1 MLENIKL
8 FTQNSIKISKNK
20 IIYIDPYTID
30 KEYKDADFV
39 LFTHDHYDHFS
50 KDDIK
55 KVIKE
60 DTKYV
65 VPQKMYEEVLGIGIN
80 ESDILIV
87 YPNNSYE
94 ICGIKFNTV
103 PSYNQNKTFH
113 PKENNWLGYILDI
126 NGYRYYILGDTDVVD
141 EIMDVEC
148 DVAFVPIGGY
158 YTMDYI
164 EAAKYI
170 NKIKPKI
177 VVPVHYGTIVGKKEY
192 ENKFMNI
199 LDKDIECKLLLKL

>member
-39 LFTHDHYDHFS
+39 LFTHNHYDHFS

-103 PSYNQNKTFH
+103 PSYNQKKTFH

-177 VVPVHYGTIVGKKEY
+177 VVPVHYGTIVGKKES